1 MEHVTDVISRK
12 TFEKVVRDL
21 VVLEE
26 EREEILALF
35 PYASPEREK
44 VRKAMDD
51 YIATVEAYLAKV
63 KVDEDDC
70 NGPAEISLV
79 LINSEVEVVDQQT
92 QEVFCYKITHPFNK
106 QSNLGTTSFISPV
119 GLGLLAQKVA
129 HTVEVKTPGGSLN
142 FLVRNIRM
150 PL

>member
-1 MEHVTDVISRK
+1 MEHITDVINRK
-12 TFEKVVRDL
+12 TFERVVRDL

-26 EREEILALF
+26 EREEILSLF

-44 VRKAMDD
+44 VRKTMND

-63 KVDEDDC
+63 KVDDGAC

-79 LINSEVEVVDQQT
+79 LINSEVEVVEQRT

-106 QSNLGTTSFISPV
+106 QSNLGTTSYISPV
-119 GLGLLAQKVA
+119 GLGLLAQKVS
-129 HTVEVKTPGGSLN
+129 HTVEVQTPGGSFN